1 MGGAAFRRAG
11 RAGALALLAG
21 AGLATG
27 TGARAAPAECAAL
40 ADDAQ
45 RLACYDR
52 LFRAGTAAPD
62 APAATAPAATTPSD
76 RPAAPGQAPE
86 GVEPGSMPVSGGAP
100 TPPAA
105 GTGLALSQALSQYWE
120 LTPANKRGTF
130 VVRTYLPNFL
140 LPLHVTSSLNRQPF
154 SPTRGAAPARPGY
167 RSLEAKLRISLRAK
181 VAEGLL
187 LPDADLW
194 FAYTQRS
201 LWQVWNRPES
211 SPFRNTDYEPEA
223 IYVLPVPQA
232 LGELPGG
239 WRWRMV
245 QLGLAHQSNGQGEP
259 LSRSWNRAYFGTAAE
274 RDGMGLQ
281 LRLNHRLK
289 GDSDD
294 DDNPNLTR
302 YIGNA
307 ELTANWLP
315 GAHTVQVGWRTHL
328 TDFKR
333 GSLQLDWT
341 YPVRRD
347 NPQGLRWYV
356 QLFTGYGETLLDYN
370 HRQTSLGVGVSLFNF

>member
-1 MGGAAFRRAG
+1 MKRTAPG
-11 RAGALALLAG
+11 RAAAALPALLCG
-21 AGLATG
+21 ATLLWPP
-27 TGARAAPAECAAL
+27 GAHAAAADCAAL
-40 ADDAQ
+40 AEDAQ
-45 RLACYDR
+45 RLACYDA
-52 LFRAGTAAPD
+52 LFRAGTAPPAAGV
-62 APAATAPAATTPSD
+62 APAQPFE
-76 RPAAPGQAPE
+76 RAPE
-86 GVEPGSMPVSGGAP
+86 RAPERTQPPGPVEPGSMPVSGGAP

-105 GTGLALSQALSQYWE
+105 GTGLALSEAMSQYWE
-120 LTPANKRGTF
+120 LTPADKRGTF
-130 VVRTYLPNFL
+130 VVRTYLPTYL

-154 SPTRGAAPARPGY
+154 SPTRGLAPARPGY

-181 VAEGLL
+181 IAEGLL

-201 LWQVWNRPES
+201 LWQVWNRAES

-223 IYVLPVPQA
+223 IYVVPVPQA

-245 QLGLAHQSNGQGEP
+245 QLGLAHQSNGQGDA
-259 LSRSWNRAYFGTAAE
+259 LSRSWNRMYFGTAAE
-274 RDGMGLQ
+274 RDGLGLQ
-281 LRLNHRLK
+281 LRLNHRLQS
-289 GDSDD
+289 DSGD
-294 DDNPNLTR
+294 DDNPGLTR

-328 TDFKR
+328 TDFRR

-370 HRQTSLGVGVSLFNF
+370 HRQTSLGVGVALFNF